1 MSVSASAVMKLGLRH
16 HPSIWRFATTVARL
30 SIVDLLPNAATL
42 TAPAGSPPLQPV
54 IEPDY
59 RFTLANE
66 RTFLAW
72 QRTAL
77 GLLAAAVGIVQLM
90 PELTIPGL
98 RHVLGAAVGV
108 LAMFAAGAGLH
119 RWAQVDRAIRRD
131 EPLPRP
137 ATPVYLTVG
146 LLVIGLVTVALAIAA
161 SAGGR

>member
-1 MSVSASAVMKLGLRH
+1 VPWEHWSTVENH
-16 HPSIWRFATTVARL
+16 HS
-30 SIVDLLPNAATL
+30 ATL
-42 TAPAGSPPLQPV
+42 EPAAQRV

-77 GLLAAAVGIVQLM
+77 GLLAAAVGIVQFM
-90 PELTIPGL
+90 PELAAPGF
-98 RHVLGAAVGV
+98 RHVLGAVVGV
-108 LAMFAAGAGLH
+108 LAVLTAGAGLH
-119 RWAQVDRAIRRD
+119 RWAQVDYAMRRD
-131 EPLPRP
+131 RPLPRP

-146 LLVIGLVTVALAIAA
+146 LVVIGLAAVALAIAA